1 MDERSAS
8 RARVGARA
16 TSNAARGRVTFG
28 VAFAHGCT
36 RTQTHTRTRD
46 ASPRARYDYNND
58 EDVRTNERTNEV
70 FRRGMR
76 ACDASR
82 RVSASRCAWNL

>member
-1 MDERSAS
+1 MPRAPEGMDEEAVVDERSAS

-46 ASPRARYDYNND
+46 A
-58 EDVRTNERTNEV
+58 
-70 FRRGMR
+70 
-76 ACDASR
+76 
-82 RVSASRCAWNL
+82 